1 MNAIILVLLLMAT
14 YSEAYSQ
21 IIEAKNSWNYLE
33 VLIPTCEKSTNCEGK
48 FYINYNYKIGSDTLI
63 NNKVYAKVIET
74 SIRNNDSISYSC
86 ISGFLREEENHK
98 KVYIQLSY
106 LDDSTEVL
114 LYDFTIKKD
123 SIFNST
129 YESLYHLPDGDKI
142 VKSTYYSSQVIDIDS
157 VLYLGIKRLRIK
169 LLDFRTN
176 WIDDNP
182 AQDTV
187 EWIEGIGSNKGL
199 LNYIA
204 GDYYLLCF
212 KQYDEVTFTNKFGLD
227 CNYSGPLTKIGN
239 HVVKEICI
247 YPNPLKGETLNISSP
262 ILISSIFIYNVSGEL
277 VGQYY
282 PRNTN
287 FQMQLNHLRCGFYII
302 KADKYFYK
310 LIIE

>member
-1 MNAIILVLLLMAT
+1 MKAIKLVLLLMAF

-21 IIEAKNSWNYLE
+21 IIETKNSWNYLE

-74 SIRNNDSISYSC
+74 AIRNNDSISYSY

-98 KVYIQLSY
+98 KVYSQLSY
-106 LDDSTEVL
+106 LDDSIEVL

-129 YESLYHLPDGDKI
+129 YERLYHLPDGDKI

-157 VLYLGIKRLRIK
+157 VLYLGTKRLRIK

-176 WIDDNP
+176 WIEDNP

-199 LNYIA
+199 LNYTN
-204 GDYYLLCF
+204 GDFNLLCF
-212 KQYDEVTFTNKFGLD
+212 KQNDEVKYTNKFGLD
-227 CNYSGPLTKIGN
+227 CNYSGPISKIEN
-239 HVVKEICI
+239 YELKEI
-247 YPNPLKGETLNISSP
+247 S
-262 ILISSIFIYNVSGEL
+262 IL
-277 VGQYY
+277 
-282 PRNTN
+282 
-287 FQMQLNHLRCGFYII
+287 
-302 KADKYFYK
+302 
-310 LIIE
+310 